1 MFFLAFLLHS
11 RLFSVSV
18 YVCGYFPS
26 FFLFWIFKHPAT
38 AVAGA
43 TTSWVALPRTAAL
56 ECDLLQLLLIPIL
69 DLMNPL
75 FLLSGCFYFD
85 IFQIERSEFCKFD
98 QTFSFSIW
106 WEVLSSLK
114 NYLR

>member
-1 MFFLAFLLHS
+1 MCVV
-11 RLFSVSV
+11 LFPLSF
-18 YVCGYFPS
+18 CFGYLNTPR
-26 FFLFWIFKHPAT
+26 T